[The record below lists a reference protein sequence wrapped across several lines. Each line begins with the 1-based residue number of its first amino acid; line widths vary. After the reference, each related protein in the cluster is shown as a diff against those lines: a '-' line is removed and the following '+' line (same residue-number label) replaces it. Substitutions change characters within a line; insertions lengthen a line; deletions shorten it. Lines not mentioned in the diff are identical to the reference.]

1 MILKNDMRNRVS
13 KYIALHNGNEA
24 ELYYPNR
31 EDEETL
37 VCVCEENG
45 SFGAE
50 FMYFTKQDL
59 LDMLKLFEEQDQE
72 SK

>member
-1 MILKNDMRNRVS
+1 MSI
-13 KYIALHNGNEA
+13 YTTLHNGNEA

-31 EDEETL
+31 EGEETL